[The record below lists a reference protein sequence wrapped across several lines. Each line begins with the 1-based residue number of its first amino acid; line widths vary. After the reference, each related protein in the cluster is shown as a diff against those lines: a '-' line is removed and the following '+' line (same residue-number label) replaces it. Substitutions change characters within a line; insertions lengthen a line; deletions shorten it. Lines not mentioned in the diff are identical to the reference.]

1 MSVNAMRI
9 LVALL
14 LCAAALPAQ
23 KPLSEQEVRTSMEAK
38 ERERSRLWETK
49 DYRAAARLLEEVVAD
64 PAVRQYPDLHLNSLY
79 NLACAYALAG
89 DPAEAVARLRKLL
102 DLGYHNVPTIQRD
115 TDFDSIRTDSGFLA
129 AIAEMK
135 SVPDFWDGPA
145 WKAPYQP
152 DLPENDKIAGLS
164 RFWSEVKYNFA
175 WFEHLPR
182 DFDWDALYVSYIPK
196 VRATRSTLEYYRVL
210 QELCARLKD
219 AHTGV
224 YFPGALADEV
234 YATPL
239 VRTRWI
245 EGRVLLSEVWDPA
258 LKQEGVVPGLEVVAV
273 DGVPVKQYGAERVSP
288 YQSASTA
295 QDLDVHTFESSLLLG
310 KAGVAVSLTLR
321 APDGSTFQ
329 RSLARKLTRE
339 AAAQRPRLPDFE
351 FKMLPGN
358 IAYVALNTFGTATAQ
373 KEFERQFDEIAKSS
387 ALIFDVRNNGGGN
400 SGYGTAILSH
410 LIEKPAA
417 AEEWR
422 SREYVP
428 AKRAWGS
435 LPGWTGGKPMTQPS
449 RDQRYGK
456 PVVVLT
462 SARTGS
468 AAEDFT
474 VDFDL
479 MGRGKIIG
487 EPTGGSTGQ
496 PLSFPLPGGGSAR
509 VCSKQNRYPDGRQFV
524 GVGIQPQIRVQPT
537 VADFRAGRDPVL
549 EKALEYL
556 RGAAGAAN

>member
-1 MSVNAMRI
+1 MRI
-9 LVALL
+9 LVAIL

-23 KPLSEQEVRTSMEAK
+23 NLLSEQEVRASMEAK
-38 ERERSRLWETK
+38 ERARKGLWEAK
-49 DYRAAARLLEEVVAD
+49 DYRAAVRLLEEVVAD
-64 PAVRQYPDLHLNSLY
+64 PALRRYPDLHLNNLY

-89 DPAEAVARLRKLL
+89 DAAKAVARLRELL
-102 DLGYHNVPTIQRD
+102 DLGYRNVPNIQRD
-115 TDFDSIRTDSGFLA
+115 TDFDSIRTDPSYLA

-135 SVPDFWDGPA
+135 AIPDFWDGPA
-145 WKAPYQP
+145 WKTPYQA

-196 VRATRSTLEYYRVL
+196 VRATHSTLEYYRVL

-219 AHTGV
+219 AHTSV
-224 YFPGALADEV
+224 DFPGALSREV
-234 YATPL
+234 YGIPG
-239 VRTRWI
+239 VSTRFI

-258 LKQEGVVPGLEVVAV
+258 LKQDGVVPGLEIVAI
-273 DGVPVKQYGAERVSP
+273 DGMPVKQYGAERVSP

-295 QDLDVHTFESSLLLG
+295 QDLDVHTFEYGLLQG
-310 KAGVAVSLTLR
+310 KIGVPVELTLR
-321 APDGSTFQ
+321 APDGGTFQ
-329 RSLARKLTRE
+329 GSLPRGTSNG
-339 AAAQRPRLPDFE
+339 AAPRRLPDFE

-358 IAYVALNTFGTATAQ
+358 IAYLALNTFGTATAQ

-410 LIEKPAA
+410 LIEKPTA

-428 AKRAWGS
+428 AKRAWGNP
-435 LPGWTGGKPMTQPS
+435 PGWTGGTPMTQPS
-449 RDQRYGK
+449 RDRRYGN

-462 SARTGS
+462 SPRTGS

-474 VDFDL
+474 IDFDL

-509 VCSKQNRYPDGRQFV
+509 VCTKQNLYPDGRQFV
-524 GVGIQPQIRVQPT
+524 GVGIQPQILIRPN
-537 VADFRAGRDPVL
+537 VADFRAGRDTVL
-549 EKALEYL
+549 EKALDYL
-556 RGAAGAAN
+556 RANLATVSARPE